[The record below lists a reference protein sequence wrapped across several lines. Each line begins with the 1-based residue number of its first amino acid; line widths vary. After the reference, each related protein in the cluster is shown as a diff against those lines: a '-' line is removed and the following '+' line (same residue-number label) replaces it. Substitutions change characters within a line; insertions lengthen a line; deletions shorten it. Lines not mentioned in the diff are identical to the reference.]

1 MRCRPLICL
10 FALVLVI
17 AGHGAETREPANIFL
32 LKQELSAYVDSGR
45 YAEDIAA
52 VAAEANAWLEERVAA
67 KKPGERLAIVLDIDE
82 TALSNLPEL
91 RGNDYGYRPVS
102 WVPWVRS
109 GKAPAIAPVL
119 ELFRAARRHDIAVML
134 LTGRTEGDRPGTEA
148 NLRAVGYDGWAQL
161 HFKPENSPDTTGAFK
176 TAWRQRLIAEGWTI
190 VANVG
195 DQESDFAG
203 GLAERIFKLPCPF
216 YVTK

>member
-10 FALVLVI
+10 LGLVLVV

-32 LKQELSAYVDSGR
+32 LKQELNAYIDSGH

-52 VAAEANAWLEERVAA
+52 VAAETTAWLEERGAA
-67 KKPGERLAIVLDIDE
+67 KKPGERLAVVIDIDE
-82 TALSNLPEL
+82 TMLSNLPEI
-91 RGNDYGYRPVS
+91 RRNDYAYIRPN
-102 WVPWVRS
+102 WVAWINS
-109 GKAPAIAPVL
+109 GRAPVIVPVG
-119 ELFRAARRHDIAVML
+119 ELFRTARRLGIAVIII
-134 LTGRTEGDRPGTEA
+134 TGRLESEQPATAA

-161 HFKPENSPDTTGAFK
+161 HFKPDDSVDPTGVFK

-203 GLAERIFKLPCPF
+203 GLAERNFKLPCPF